1 MLAFSSTHCCLSTA
15 SQSIIILL
23 ENDANVHVLMQNSQ
37 ETQEND
43 HIVGCILSDSIEC
56 RVFKRRPS
64 PILSPSRAWAAI
76 NDTKVATRPRI
87 YRTGWV
93 INLNDSQNNIYNCG
107 RETETDVLDWVFMSF
122 TNVTKMEFTFNIWVV
137 INLLPSQSVQLIL
150 FLEDGSDEY
159 PSDFWGVEWLEVSSL
174 HSRIIEIFRTFKM
187 I

>member
-23 ENDANVHVLMQNSQ
+23 ENDANIYILMQNSQ

-76 NDTKVATRPRI
+76 NDTKVTTRPRI

-93 INLNDSQNNIYNCG
+93 INLIYSQNNIYDCG
-107 RETETDVLDWVFMSF
+107 REPETDVLDWVFMSF
-122 TNVTKMEFTFNIWVV
+122 TNVTKMEFTFNINMGRNKLVAFT
-137 INLLPSQSVQLIL
+137 INAADFILGGRFRRISLWLLGGWMTGG
-150 FLEDGSDEY
+150 FEFTFEDYRDISY
-159 PSDFWGVEWLEVSSL
+159 
-174 HSRIIEIFRTFKM
+174 I
-187 I
+187 